1 MYSVFFMNKKPLCRR
16 TFIIAATSTPLIAS
30 ALARTPVA
38 PPQVRL
44 KSLEDAT
51 KGGRLG
57 VAILDT
63 AFGGVVGHRLD
74 ERFGMCSTFKLPLAA
89 AVLHKADKGEIMLDE
104 VIPYSKSDLVPHAP
118 VTEPNLAKG
127 GMTIR
132 DLAEA
137 AQKTSDNVAANLLL
151 KRLGGPDAVTK
162 LWRGWGDQIT
172 RIDRYEPEMN
182 RMKPG
187 DLLDTTTP
195 YAIATLMEKFLTGDV
210 LKPES
215 RNTLVRWMV
224 DTQTGVKRLRAGLP
238 QDWKSGDKTG
248 TLTGLKDVGNKTNDI
263 AIAWPPGHPPVIVT
277 AFFESAYQGEDIRD
291 EDQRVLADVG
301 RIAAGWLR

>member
-1 MYSVFFMNKKPLCRR
+1 MKTRTHTRR
-16 TFIIAATSTPLIAS
+16 AVMAATAFAPLIAN

-44 KSLEDAT
+44 KSLEEAT

-63 AFGGVVGHRLD
+63 AFGGIVGHRLD

-89 AVLHKADKGEIMLDE
+89 AILHKGDKGELKLDE
-104 VIPYSKSDLVPHAP
+104 VLKYTKNDLVPHAP

-137 AQKTSDNVAANLLL
+137 AQKTSDNVAANLLM
-151 KRLGGPDAVTK
+151 KRLGGPEAVTK
-162 LWRGWGDQIT
+162 IWRGWGDQIT

-182 RMKPG
+182 RMKQG
-187 DLLDTTTP
+187 DVLDTTTP
-195 YAIATLMEKFLTGDV
+195 NAMALLMETILTGGV

-224 DTQTGVKRLRAGLP
+224 DTQTGAKRLRAGLP
-238 QDWKSGDKTG
+238 QEWKAGDKTG
-248 TLTGLKDVGNKTNDI
+248 TMTGLKDIGNKTNDI
-263 AIAWPPGHPPVIVT
+263 AIAWPPGRPPVIVT
-277 AFFESAYQGEDIRD
+277 AFLESTYHGDDIRD
-291 EDQRVLADVG
+291 EDQRILADVG
-301 RIAAGWLR
+301 RIVAGWLG

>member
-1 MYSVFFMNKKPLCRR
+1 MNTFLLSRR
-16 TFIIAATSTPLIAS
+16 SLLAAALASPFAAS

-38 PPQVRL
+38 PPQMRL

-63 AFGGVVGHRLD
+63 AFGGVIGHRLD
-74 ERFGMCSTFKLPLAA
+74 ERFAMCSTFKMPLAA
-89 AVLHKADKGEIMLDE
+89 AILHKADKGELKLDE
-104 VIPYSKSDLVPHAP
+104 IIPYTKKDMVFHAP
-118 VTEPNLAKG
+118 VTGSNLVKG

-137 AQKTSDNVAANLLL
+137 AQKTSDNVAANLLVR
-151 KRLGGPDAVTK
+151 RLGGPAEVTK
-162 LWRGWGDQIT
+162 IWRGWGDGVT

-182 RMKPG
+182 GVKPG
-187 DLLDTTTP
+187 QECDSTTP
-195 YAIATLMEKFLTGDV
+195 YAMAALMEKILAGDA

-215 RNTLVRWMV
+215 RNVLVRWMV
-224 DTQTGVKRLRAGLP
+224 DTATGAKRIRAGLP
-238 QDWKSGDKTG
+238 KDWKAGDKTG
-248 TLTGLKDVGNKTNDI
+248 TGAGHKDIGNKTNDI
-263 AIAWPPGHPPVIVT
+263 AIIWPPGRPPVIVT
-277 AFFESAYQGEDIRD
+277 AFLESAYHGDDIRD

-301 RIAAGWLR
+301 RITSGWLA